1 MFQSYNLLVDVL
13 QHLVYSLL
21 YPENIHI
28 GCLVIW
34 LFGYLYIVQ
43 LVV

>member
-1 MFQSYNLLVDVL
+1 MTFLLMY
-13 QHLVYSLL
+13 YSIWYTLRVIL
-21 YPENIHI
+21 KITTF
-28 GCLVIW
+28 GCLIIW